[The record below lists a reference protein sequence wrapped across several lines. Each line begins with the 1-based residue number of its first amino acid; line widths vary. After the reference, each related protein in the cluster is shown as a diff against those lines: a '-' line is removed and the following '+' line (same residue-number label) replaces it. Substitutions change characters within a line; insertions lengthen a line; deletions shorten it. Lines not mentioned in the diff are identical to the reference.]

1 MKSSKQNSSLKRE
14 KSRQNT
20 NHIKKKS
27 DHNDTVTKDI
37 TTISRNAVESSPNSS
52 SNSNT
57 TEKSKSSFLSTVG
70 NLLSINNQKSQRLNH
85 SPSKKNKKKKFRVE
99 GSDVTYTYDE
109 IMHST
114 YVNTPDTTMEEIP
127 IVTKVQPLKP
137 FSSKLLH
144 KKSKGN
150 S

>member
-1 MKSSKQNSSLKRE
+1 MQPR
-14 KSRQNT
+14 
-20 NHIKKKS
+20 I
-27 DHNDTVTKDI
+27 V
-37 TTISRNAVESSPNSS
+37 VESPSNSS

-57 TEKSKSSFLSTVG
+57 PEKSKGFLSTVG
-70 NLLSINNQKSQRLNH
+70 NLLSINNQKSQRLLNR
-85 SPSKKNKKKKFRVE
+85 SPSNKKSSKKKKYRVE

-114 YVNTPDTTMEEIP
+114 YVNTPDSTMEEIP
-127 IVTKVQPLKP
+127 IFPKIKPLKP

-144 KKSKGN
+144 KKSRGN